1 MSKAGS
7 SLDVNSECIWNS
19 SEISVLRQAY
29 KTLKQQSIEA
39 MVHVRETVKRNKE
52 LETLTAAQRKT
63 IDSQKVKLSEAVM
76 ANKRLKLNVDS
87 QNEEIKYLT
96 AKVGAMEEVIRERKQ
111 EQSDMVK
118 ELHENRVT
126 MDKERMERGR
136 IQMKLDTLKQEAFA
150 EKLAAEDTVRTQC
163 KKAIHDLKEQV
174 KILQKELTEER
185 SKRKVTEKGLKH
197 LRNHFSS
204 LSVQEILPQ
213 NVVDTDQLKYVQ
225 Y

>member
-39 MVHVRETVKRNKE
+39 IVHVRETVKRNKE